1 MQFDRKK
8 RFTVLIRS
16 SPNLNKHDL
25 EDRFLTSITMETT
38 PEKRAAKGLRNRS
51 LSRFTLYA
59 PLQKHFRRF
68 RCTCI
73 YRLQRDVELE
83 VPFRHELVRTFT
95 YCTMHTQ
102 SFQSRF
108 LFAPVFLYVAKT
120 CCCLLN
126 SSSRRQCQGLEGN
139 GWQECVYI
147 HVQQFARLAYPTT
160 ELFLLRTN
168 SRRNDRENVFSFL
181 LIRQVSL
188 EKTPVKTTYIS
199 RYRPLFLTSTT
210 NEG

>member
-1 MQFDRKK
+1 MQFDHKK

-25 EDRFLTSITMETT
+25 EDRFLTCITMETT
-38 PEKRAAKGLRNRS
+38 PEKRAAKELRNRS

-68 RCTCI
+68 RCTCV

-95 YCTMHTQ
+95 YCVYHAYAIVPV
-102 SFQSRF
+102 SF
-108 LFAPVFLYVAKT
+108 LCAPVFLYAAET

-139 GWQECVYI
+139 GWLECVYI
-147 HVQQFARLAYPTT
+147 HVQQFARFAFPTT
-160 ELFLLRTN
+160 ELFQSRTN

-181 LIRQVSL
+181 DPSSQS
-188 EKTPVKTTYIS
+188 EKKL
-199 RYRPLFLTSTT
+199 PLKQPIFHVTARCF
-210 NEG
+210 

>member
-1 MQFDRKK
+1 MKRCNNTGMTDFKKKKKIIEKYLFIFFKKNTRITRKRKQMQFDHKK
-8 RFTVLIRS
+8 WFTVLIRS

-25 EDRFLTSITMETT
+25 EDRFLTCITMETT

-68 RCTCI
+68 RCTCV

-95 YCTMHTQ
+95 YCVYHAYAIVPV
-102 SFQSRF
+102 SF
-108 LFAPVFLYVAKT
+108 LCAPVFLYAAET

-139 GWQECVYI
+139 GWLECVYI
-147 HVQQFARLAYPTT
+147 HV
-160 ELFLLRTN
+160 
-168 SRRNDRENVFSFL
+168 
-181 LIRQVSL
+181 
-188 EKTPVKTTYIS
+188 
-199 RYRPLFLTSTT
+199 
-210 NEG
+210 

>member
-1 MQFDRKK
+1 MWRTLKRLKIVEKWNAVTILIWRISKKEKKIIEKYLFIFFKKNTRITRKRKQMQFDHKK

-25 EDRFLTSITMETT
+25 EDRFLTCITMETT

-68 RCTCI
+68 RCTCV

-95 YCTMHTQ
+95 YCVYHAYAIVPV
-102 SFQSRF
+102 SF
-108 LFAPVFLYVAKT
+108 LCAPVFLYAAET

-139 GWQECVYI
+139 GWLECVYI
-147 HVQQFARLAYPTT
+147 HV
-160 ELFLLRTN
+160 
-168 SRRNDRENVFSFL
+168 
-181 LIRQVSL
+181 
-188 EKTPVKTTYIS
+188 
-199 RYRPLFLTSTT
+199 
-210 NEG
+210 

>member
-1 MQFDRKK
+1 MKRCNDTDMTDFKKKKMENIYSYLLKRTQESREKGKQMQFDRKK

-139 GWQECVYI
+139 GW
-147 HVQQFARLAYPTT
+147 
-160 ELFLLRTN
+160 
-168 SRRNDRENVFSFL
+168 
-181 LIRQVSL
+181 
-188 EKTPVKTTYIS
+188 
-199 RYRPLFLTSTT
+199 
-210 NEG
+210 

>member
-1 MQFDRKK
+1 MQFDCKK
-8 RFTVLIRS
+8 RFTLIRS

-25 EDRFLTSITMETT
+25 EDRFLTCITMETT

-68 RCTCI
+68 RCTCV

-95 YCTMHTQ
+95 YCVYHAYAIVPV
-102 SFQSRF
+102 SF
-108 LFAPVFLYVAKT
+108 LCAPVFLYAAET
-120 CCCLLN
+120 CYCLLN

-139 GWQECVYI
+139 GWLECVYTCVAI
-147 HVQQFARLAYPTT
+147 CSFCLPDNRVVSIVN
-160 ELFLLRTN
+160 E
-168 SRRNDRENVFSFL
+168 FSK
-181 LIRQVSL
+181 
-188 EKTPVKTTYIS
+188 E
-199 RYRPLFLTSTT
+199 
-210 NEG
+210 

>member
-1 MQFDRKK
+1 MKRCNNTGMTDFKKKKKKIIEKYLFIFFKKNTRITRKRKQMQFDHKK

-25 EDRFLTSITMETT
+25 EDRFLTCITMETT

-68 RCTCI
+68 RCTCV

-95 YCTMHTQ
+95 YCVYHAYAIVPV
-102 SFQSRF
+102 SF
-108 LFAPVFLYVAKT
+108 LCAPVFLYAAET

-139 GWQECVYI
+139 GWLECVYI
-147 HVQQFARLAYPTT
+147 HV
-160 ELFLLRTN
+160 
-168 SRRNDRENVFSFL
+168 
-181 LIRQVSL
+181 
-188 EKTPVKTTYIS
+188 
-199 RYRPLFLTSTT
+199 
-210 NEG
+210 